1 MIDENPKGGTTLNDL
16 RAQLPECPLEYQVPH
31 IPGSHTALVIEI
43 HAADIDS
50 QEKMIPWTLAGLINN
65 TDIVMKGVHFY
76 IVCEDGET
84 QDRIKTALKKFDL
97 PPGTIT
103 QKDEDNKPLISFGK
117 YGYRYDSYCML
128 DINYWAFRGIGK
140 RDEATITLPIGH
152 VLRHN
157 YGWGVADYSLHP
169 ANDILQKDTWVRM
182 SSVGRAS
189 VGFQPTESNGLR
201 ADSLANPRPTDEPLH
216 LTGGDSPAQ
225 RQRLANH
232 LIDASERARW
242 LHDANRAVYGDDY
255 KEKHKNV
262 AAYFFNEA
270 DPNWHL
276 DASILQYSSHNV
288 NEPYFT
294 DWAMEWKH
302 LGTEALIALYLLKT
316 KQHAYNLRDSVMIE
330 SSYLRAEYP
339 RLCNMQFAGKEQ
351 LSYGMKELMGA
362 QLNIAMN

>member
-1 MIDENPKGGTTLNDL
+1 MGKLAYKGDNSLNDL
-16 RAQLPECPLEYQVPH
+16 RAQLPECPLEYQIPH

-43 HAADIDS
+43 HAADIDW
-50 QEKMIPWTLAGLINN
+50 QEKMLPWTLASLINN
-65 TDIVMKGVHFY
+65 TDIVMKGVHLY
-76 IVCEDGET
+76 VICEDGET
-84 QDRIKTALKKFDL
+84 QDRIKTSLKKIDL

-103 QKDEDNKPLISFGK
+103 PKDDNGNPLIVFGK

-140 RDEATITLPIGH
+140 REEANVTLPIGH
-152 VLRHN
+152 VLRHTW
-157 YGWGVADYSLHP
+157 GWAVADYSLHP
-169 ANDILQKDTWVRM
+169 ANDILQKDAWVRM
-182 SSVGRAS
+182 S
-189 VGFQPTESNGLR
+189 
-201 ADSLANPRPTDEPLH
+201 EPLH
-216 LTGGDSPAQ
+216 IPGGDSPAQ

-232 LIDASERARW
+232 LVDASTRARW

-276 DASILQYSSHNV
+276 DASILQYSSYEANIP
-288 NEPYFT
+288 EFM

-330 SSYLRAEYP
+330 SSYTRAEYP
-339 RLCNMQFAGKEQ
+339 RLCNMHHGNPVENFKSAI
-351 LSYGMKELMGA
+351 KELMGA
-362 QLNIAMN
+362 QLNIAM